1 MGVHRMYAIQRICT
15 VDINASGS
23 LVLVAIL
30 EQVDDK
36 HACSDTDRNI
46 SDIKSGPKDSFAD
59 NTELKEINHF
69 AQKDSVNEVSD
80 GTAE

>member
-1 MGVHRMYAIQRICT
+1 MST
-15 VDINASGS
+15 VCIVDLDVSS
-23 LVLVAIL
+23 FLVLVAIL
-30 EQVDDK
+30 EQVNNK

-46 SDIKSGPKDSFAD
+46 SDVKRGPKESLAD

-80 GTAE
+80 STAE